1 MNNWTLIGRM
11 TKEPEISVTTN
22 GKALCKFPLAVN
34 RQFNRDETDF
44 FDCIAWGK
52 TAEIIADH
60 HDKGSQIAVVGRAQQ
75 ERWEKDGQKR
85 SKIVMVVDSFDFVGS
100 KKDSV
105 TTDSD
110 EVGF

>member
-1 MNNWTLIGRM
+1 MNNWVLIGRIV
-11 TKEPEISVTTN
+11 KDPEISVTTN
-22 GKALCKFPLAVN
+22 GKALCKFSLAVN

-44 FDCIAWGK
+44 FDVIAWGK

-60 HDKGSQIAVVGRAQQ
+60 HNKGSQIAVTGRAQQ

-85 SKIVMVVDSFDFVGS
+85 SKIVMVVDSFDFCGG
-100 KKDSV
+100 KKE
-105 TTDSD
+105 TADSD